1 VTRVSIFLLSVCLSL
16 AGCQNTGCNSP
27 LYRSVDRMHPPV
39 DLTDARAPEP
49 DVVPEAIASQLR
61 TEWARLQ
68 DDEGIEHLAIAV
80 SGPAGDWYSPLPD
93 GVERFYWASVG
104 KLATAVLVQQLVQEN
119 SLQLDQRLSQWYP
132 NLPGANAITL
142 EMLLS
147 HRAGF
152 TSHNEFEE
160 FRRRSSPA
168 TPEEVVRFLEAR
180 PLLFC
185 PGTDWYYS
193 NSGYVLLGR
202 IIERATGKSF
212 RNSVATRIAEPIGAS
227 SLTALAQGE
236 SPPDVAVP
244 TRPPSSS
251 EPLMAPG
258 DPFSAGNIVASPQD
272 MVRFLAAVLDGR
284 LVPATAL
291 NAMGQ
296 QLYPM
301 FEERLYYGLGLMT
314 YDLPEATWVGHS
326 GGTPGAK
333 AVVVYSLEKGTYAAV
348 ALTGEGSAESI
359 ARLFMSTVEAPATTA
374 NKHTAI

>member
-1 VTRVSIFLLSVCLSL
+1 VIRASLLLLLACLSL
-16 AGCQNTGCNSP
+16 AGCQNTDCASP
-27 LYRSVDRMHPPV
+27 LYRYVDRMHPPV
-39 DLTDARAPEP
+39 DLTNTRAPATDPVP
-49 DVVPEAIASQLR
+49 DAIASQLR
-61 TEWARLQ
+61 SEWARLQ
-68 DDEGIEHLAIAV
+68 DGEGIEHLAIAV

-104 KLATAVLVQQLVQEN
+104 KLATAVLVLQLVQEN

-132 NLPGANAITL
+132 TLPGANAITL
-142 EMLLS
+142 KMVLS

-160 FRRRSSPA
+160 FRKRPAPA
-168 TPEEVVRFLEAR
+168 TPEEVARFLEAR
-180 PLLFC
+180 RLLFC

-193 NSGYVLLGR
+193 NSGYLLLGR
-202 IIERATGKSF
+202 IIERTTGESF
-212 RNSVATRIAEPIGAS
+212 SNSVAARIAEPIGAS
-227 SLTALAQGE
+227 SLSALAQGQ
-236 SPPDVAVP
+236 SPPDVAAP
-244 TRPPSSS
+244 APPPDSS

-284 LVPATAL
+284 LVPGAAL

-301 FEERLYYGLGLMT
+301 FDDRLYYGLGMMA

-326 GGTPGAK
+326 GGIPGAK
-333 AVVVYSLEKGTYAAV
+333 AAVVYSLEQGTYAAV

-359 ARLFMSTVEAPATTA
+359 ARQFMSAVEKP
-374 NKHTAI
+374 